1 MFGGRHDE
9 KHRYVSGYVTEDEC
23 FLVVDASNT
32 TSGNK
37 LFIKDLH
44 KADQPLQAIVEEDSA
59 DFRVLY
65 SSQDEIYAYTN
76 LNALNGKLIKFTLSD
91 FEQDDWEI
99 VIEEVENALHVD
111 VVGVLLCKL
120 FERRYYS
127 DLPV

>member
-44 KADQPLQAIVEEDSA
+44 KADQSLQVIVEEDSA
-59 DFRVLY
+59 DFQVLY
-65 SSQDEIYAYTN
+65 SSQEEIYAYTN
-76 LNALNGKLIKFTLSD
+76 LNALNGQAYQVYLIRF
-91 FEQDDWEI
+91 
-99 VIEEVENALHVD
+99 
-111 VVGVLLCKL
+111 
-120 FERRYYS
+120 
-127 DLPV
+127 